1 MADKIF
7 LDTNVLVYA
16 DTGDPVFGH
25 AAQTKILDLASQ
37 GYELWINRQVIRE
50 YCVIVSRKMKDAGY
64 YDPMR
69 LVNRV
74 RQMEQQFL
82 VADETTES
90 TDALLGLITKYS
102 VMGKFIHD
110 CNIVA
115 TIKTLGISNLIRKKL
130 ANPQAPKTIYVPS
143 QFIEIQSR
151 LIEMLV
157 TDVAFHREEAQ
168 ICTTL
173 LPNRQQPSST

>member
-1 MADKIF
+1 MAKMADKVF

-25 AAQTKILDLASQ
+25 AAQTKILYLASQ

-50 YCVIVSRKMKDAGY
+50 YCVIVSRKMKEAGS

-82 VADETTES
+82 VADETTDS
-90 TDALLGLITKYS
+90 TNALLSLITKYG
-102 VMGKFIHD
+102 VIGKSIHD

-115 TIKTLGISNLIRKKL
+115 TIKTLGIANLITQ
-130 ANPQAPKTIYVPS
+130 NTS
-143 QFIEIQSR
+143 DFSR
-151 LIEMLV
+151 YSTEGFTLISV
-157 TDVAFHREEAQ
+157 
-168 ICTTL
+168 I
-173 LPNRQQPSST
+173 P